1 MPSCILKQTK
11 KRDEVAKTADGD
23 VPGCLTEGIAG
34 PRILNSVLRIT
45 KTDEEPETENPG
57 ETWRSLLGTLPR
69 NLYCCTNAK
78 NIFFRSHDAFEFL
91 FEDVKPLPDIFKV
104 PATRENDFS

>member
-1 MPSCILKQTK
+1 MHSEADK
-11 KRDEVAKTADGD
+11 KRDAVAETADGD

-34 PRILNSVLRIT
+34 PRIHKSVLRIT
-45 KTDEEPETENPG
+45 KMNEEPEIEGPG
-57 ETWRSLLGTLPR
+57 ETWHSLPGKLPR